1 MNNKFFDKV
10 SSSHRVRRCFASDFK
25 RKKVSEIDKGLTT
38 ISEICREYEVSRT
51 AVYRWIYKYSFMRK
65 KSLKLVVEA
74 KSDTRKIEQLNQQ
87 IRELE
92 RSLGQKQLLLEFQQK
107 MIELA
112 ETHYQIDIKK
122 KFGSAPLTGSGNI
135 KRK

>member
-10 SSSHRVRRCFASDFK
+10 SSSHRVRRSFASDFK

-135 KRK
+135 NRK